1 MKKFRYAMAV
11 GIAAAAL
18 MAAGGV
24 ATAQTAKP
32 SGEIVMPQGLDTK
45 ERADL
50 PACTVEVIKKG
61 DCHIH
66 DTGTHIQMTSAQPD
80 ASRPHAAKEFDLFMK
95 AQHGR

>member
-1 MKKFRYAMAV
+1 MTKFRYAMSV
-11 GIAAAAL
+11 GIATAAL
-18 MAAGGV
+18 LAVGGV
-24 ATAQTAKP
+24 AGAQTTKP
-32 SGEIVMPQGLDTK
+32 AGEIVAPQGLDTR

-50 PACTVEVIKKG
+50 PPCTVEVIKKS

-66 DTGTHIQMTSAQPD
+66 DSGTHIQMTSAQPD